1 MGRSVVRCYATGL
14 KSEFVRVPASSV
26 PQKPVLVLVDDDA
39 AVAHAVK
46 FAFELDGF
54 EVRTYPDGEGLLAA
68 PLPDRG
74 CLVLDQH
81 LPGLDGLDVLQRLR
95 ERGATL
101 PAVLITTNPNRSLRN
116 RARLAGAPIVEKP
129 LLCDALLERVRAA
142 VA

>member
-1 MGRSVVRCYATGL
+1 MPESLALRR
-14 KSEFVRVPASSV
+14 
-26 PQKPVLVLVDDDA
+26 PVLVLVDDDA

-54 EVRTYPDGEGLLAA
+54 EVRTFPDGEGLLAA
-68 PLPDRG
+68 ALPERG

-81 LPGLDGLDVLQRLR
+81 LPGMDGLEVLRRLR

-101 PAVLITTNPNRSLRN
+101 PAVLITTAPNRALRG
-116 RARLAGAPIVEKP
+116 RAEAAGTPIVEKP
-129 LLCDALLERVRAA
+129 LLCDDLLERVRAA